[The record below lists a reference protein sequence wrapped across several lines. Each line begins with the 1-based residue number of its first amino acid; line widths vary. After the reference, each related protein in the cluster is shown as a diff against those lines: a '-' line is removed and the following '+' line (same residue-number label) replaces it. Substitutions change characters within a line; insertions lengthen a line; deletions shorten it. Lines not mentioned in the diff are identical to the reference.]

1 MDKVNKIDLK
11 EEAVHGTVKFPLAVY
26 RYAGEGDFT
35 VKLHWHEETEIIYL
49 KKGRFCIDIN
59 MQKYRINSPAL
70 FFVSSGDIHGLYGE
84 KGCEESA
91 VVFDMKMLSF
101 EHYDSVQHQMV
112 SPLLKRSVQFPGAV
126 TEKDDMWEELAGLY
140 GKILAEA
147 EREAPEARMR
157 VKAYLL
163 QILACLYEQ
172 GKFVHMD
179 GSMDYDGKKIE
190 NIKKV
195 LGWIQENY
203 GRRIT
208 NQDMAAVLQ
217 MNPQYFCRYFKRAMG
232 KTPTEYINEVRVEKA
247 AEYLYR
253 TDRKIIDIALE
264 CGYDNIGYFIKRF
277 KEEKGMLPSEYRR
290 SQNSII
296 NGQNG

>member
-157 VKAYLL
+157 RSEERRV
-163 QILACLYEQ
+163 
-172 GKFVHMD
+172 GKECA
-179 GSMDYDGKKIE
+179 SM
-190 NIKKV
+190 
-195 LGWIQENY
+195 
-203 GRRIT
+203 
-208 NQDMAAVLQ
+208 
-217 MNPQYFCRYFKRAMG
+217 C
-232 KTPTEYINEVRVEKA
+232 
-247 AEYLYR
+247 
-253 TDRKIIDIALE
+253 
-264 CGYDNIGYFIKRF
+264 
-277 KEEKGMLPSEYRR
+277 
-290 SQNSII
+290 
-296 NGQNG
+296 